1 MGFVAAGFIM
11 YFLFKKDGEPAAAA
25 LYGDSFA
32 AFWNGRGFMKGRR
45 EIVGVSDICYTPK

>member
-32 AFWNGRGFMKGRR
+32 AFWNGRGFMKAG
-45 EIVGVSDICYTPK
+45 GKL